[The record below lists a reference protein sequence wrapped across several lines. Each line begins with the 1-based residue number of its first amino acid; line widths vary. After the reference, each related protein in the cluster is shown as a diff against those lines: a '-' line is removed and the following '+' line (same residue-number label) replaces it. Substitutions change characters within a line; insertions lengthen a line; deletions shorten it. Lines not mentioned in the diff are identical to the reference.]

1 MQRVRAAL
9 AAIRD
14 GGVGAADTL
23 EKGIREAPEVFI
35 PGVVYFIVE
44 ALRGAVVDPEKLPE
58 HPL

>member
-44 ALRGAVVDPEKLPE
+44 ALSMVAAAS
-58 HPL
+58 